1 MIFTESALK
10 GVYILDP
17 EPVRDERGMFARTW
31 CQREF
36 EVHGLAGTWVQSSI
50 SVNISKGTMRG
61 LHYQAAP
68 NEEVKLVRCTAGAI
82 YDVIVDL
89 RPTSPTH
96 CQYIGVRLSAD
107 NRRAIYIP
115 KNCAHGFLTLEQD
128 SEVFYNMSEFYAPGS
143 ARGFR
148 WDDPAFKITWP
159 EPILVISK
167 KDEAWPAFTTNG
179 SIKI

>member
-10 GVYILDP
+10 GVFILDP

-36 EVHGLAGTWVQSSI
+36 EAHGLAVTWVQSSV

-68 NEEVKLVRCTAGAI
+68 NEEVKLVRCTVGAI

-89 RPTSPTH
+89 RPTSPTY
-96 CQYIGVRLSAD
+96 CQHLGITLSAD

-128 SEVFYNMSEFYAPGS
+128 SEVFYNISEFYAPDS

-148 WDDPAFKITWP
+148 WDDPAFKIVWP
-159 EPILVISK
+159 EPIQVISK
-167 KDEAWPAFTTNG
+167 KDEAWPVFTRNRLIET
-179 SIKI
+179 